1 MLNHVFFISLSFR
14 DNVKVNGQM
23 DYSPGPQGA
32 PLSPGRYSNVR
43 KVTGVGGTTY
53 EISV

>member
-1 MLNHVFFISLSFR
+1 MPTVMFRENLNR
-14 DNVKVNGQM
+14 VKVNGQTKGQTRECHLV
-23 DYSPGPQGA
+23 SSSGT
-32 PLSPGRYSNVR
+32 PLSPSVK

>member
-1 MLNHVFFISLSFR
+1 MMQG
-14 DNVKVNGQM
+14 KMNGQM
-23 DYSPGPQGA
+23 DCHAISQPPPPSPSRHAHKG
-32 PLSPGRYSNVR
+32 VR